1 MKKIA
6 AKIQN
11 NESKIQEINKKHS
24 NNIYN
29 LNQKMCNDD
38 ENLKNNNLEDY

>member
-11 NESKIQEINKKHS
+11 NESKIQELNKKMH
-24 NNIYN
+24 
-29 LNQKMCNDD
+29 DVD
-38 ENLKNNNLEDY
+38 ENLENNSLED